1 MGVPY
6 FYVLALVAGIGEM
19 IPVVGPLLAAIP
31 AIVVALTVSPELAL
45 GVTVFFIVQQQVEN
59 HVLVPKVM
67 ERQVGVSAVVV
78 IVALLLGGSLL
89 GIVGAILA
97 VPTAAI
103 LQVLFE
109 ELVPEATSD

>member
-1 MGVPY
+1 
-6 FYVLALVAGIGEM
+6 VA
-19 IPVVGPLLAAIP
+19 
-31 AIVVALTVSPELAL
+31 VALSVSPGTAL
-45 GVTVFFIVQQQVEN
+45 GVAVFFLIQQQVEN

-78 IVALLLGGSLL
+78 IIALLIGGSLL

-109 ELVPEATSD
+109 ELGPEGASE